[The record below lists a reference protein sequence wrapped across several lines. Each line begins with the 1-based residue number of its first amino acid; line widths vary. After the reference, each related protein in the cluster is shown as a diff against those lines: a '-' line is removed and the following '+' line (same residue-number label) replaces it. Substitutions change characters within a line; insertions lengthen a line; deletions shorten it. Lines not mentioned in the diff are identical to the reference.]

1 MALIE
6 GARIAGPG
14 MTIRRASGKHERTAT
29 PTTLRNQVA
38 INGQAELATGGQ
50 IRMAANNR

>member
-38 INGQAELATGGQ
+38 INGQAELAAGGP